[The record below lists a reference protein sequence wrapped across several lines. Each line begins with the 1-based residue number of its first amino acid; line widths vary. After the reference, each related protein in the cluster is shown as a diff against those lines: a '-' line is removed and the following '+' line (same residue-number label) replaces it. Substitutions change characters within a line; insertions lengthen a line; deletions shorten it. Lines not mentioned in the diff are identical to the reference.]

1 MTKYEKDDNMAD
13 CSIFAD
19 HKSEERYC
27 KLSLAYTTD
36 EEKEKIEKAIQSCT
50 PLCSIEP
57 NIYGGDVVGG
67 KKMIT
72 IEYHDDCDREGG
84 KVFEQIMCELG
95 IKECH

>member
-1 MTKYEKDDNMAD
+1 MPV

-19 HKSEERYC
+19 HKSEERYS

-36 EEKEKIEKAIQSCT
+36 EERVLIDEAIKTCT

-57 NIYGGDVVGG
+57 NIYAGDVTGG
-67 KKMIT
+67 KKMVT

-84 KVFEQIMCELG
+84 KVFEAIIKTLG
-95 IKECH
+95 IEQCH